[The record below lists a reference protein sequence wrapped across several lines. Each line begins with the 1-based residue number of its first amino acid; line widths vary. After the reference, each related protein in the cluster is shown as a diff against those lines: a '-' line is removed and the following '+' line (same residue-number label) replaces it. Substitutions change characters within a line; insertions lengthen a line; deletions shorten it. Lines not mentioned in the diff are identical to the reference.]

1 LNAVSIPPIIMAAV
15 IVYIGIFHLT
25 IYFQR
30 LDRRGDLAFALMCFG
45 MALYDIFC
53 AGLYNVTSVE
63 DGVNWQRMQVFVLLL
78 TGALFLWFI
87 ADYTSQRSR
96 IWLYS
101 FTGFFCLTSLVVLL
115 DRSGLAYSFN
125 HTLTKEVSL
134 PFGLGTT
141 YYEAAPGML
150 IGLLNAAGLL
160 LLVYSLWMAVKYYR
174 SGHQKKAIPLFLAI
188 FILLAGLWNDFAV
201 SSGIYL
207 AIYALEY
214 SYLGIVLVIEFF
226 LTRDIVEAAVTKE
239 ALKFSEEKY
248 RKLSGEL
255 EHRVAQRTRQ
265 LAVFNEELQIEIAG
279 RKRIEEALKE
289 SEYRY
294 KQLLNHAPVGIY
306 EVDFQTGKLISVNDD
321 VLCEYTGYSRE
332 ELLSM
337 SALDLLSEE
346 SQLQFIERLEKI
358 FAGEDVPDTVEYEAK
373 GKNGQEFWALVN
385 AKYVYEN
392 ETPKSATVV
401 VHDITERKR
410 AEAEKEKLKAQLQDA
425 QKMEAIGML
434 AGGVAH
440 DLNNILS
447 GIVSYPELLLL
458 DLPLDSP
465 LREPLSTMKK
475 SGEKATT
482 IVQDLLTLARRGV
495 ATTDVVNINQI
506 ISEYLQSHEYQ
517 QLLKYHPEVVVE
529 TALETDITNIIG
541 SPVHLSKTIMNL
553 ISNAAEAMPAGGAL
567 FVSTENRYI
576 NRPVNDDEEMKEGD
590 YVIINVSD
598 TGVGISSDDMKRI
611 FEPFYTKKV
620 MGRSGTG
627 LGMAVV
633 WGTVKDHK
641 GHINIQSIEGE
652 GTTFTLYFPA
662 TGDELKICESRNSIK
677 DFMGQGESILVIDDV
692 NEQREIATKMLNR
705 LSYSV
710 KSVSSGE
717 EAIAHIKNNPV
728 DLLVLDMI
736 MDPGINGFETY
747 KRIVNLNPEQKAII
761 ASGYAESKDIKKA
774 QKLGARGYLKK
785 PYSLEKLGEAV
796 RNELNA

>member
-1 LNAVSIPPIIMAAV
+1 MAGV
-15 IVYIGIFHLT
+15 IVYVGIFHLT

-30 LDRRGDLAFALMCFG
+30 LDRRGDLTFALICFG

-53 AGLYNVTSVE
+53 AGLYNVTSVVE
-63 DGVNWQRMQVFVLLL
+63 GTNWQRAQIFALILIGV
-78 TGALFLWFI
+78 LFLWFI

-96 IWLYS
+96 IWMYS
-101 FTGFFCLTSLVVLL
+101 FTGFFLITSIILL
-115 DRSGLAYSFN
+115 IDRSGLAFLID
-125 HTLTKEVSL
+125 HPLIKKISL
-134 PFGLGTT
+134 PLGIEIT
-141 YYEAAPGML
+141 YYEAAPGPL
-150 IGLLNAAGLL
+150 IGLLNVAGLIL
-160 LLVYSLWMAVKYYR
+160 LAYTLWLAVKYYR
-174 SGHQKKAIPLFLAI
+174 SGNRKKAIPLFCAI
-188 FILLAGLWNDFAV
+188 FILFVGLWNDFAV
-201 SSGIYL
+201 SSGLYEF
-207 AIYALEY
+207 IYALEY
-214 SYLGIVLVIEFF
+214 SYLGIVLVIEYF
-226 LTRDIVEAAVTKE
+226 LARDIVEAAVTKE
-239 ALKFSEEKY
+239 SLKFSEEKY

-265 LAVFNEELQIEIAG
+265 LAVFNEELQFEIAG

-289 SEYRY
+289 SELRY
-294 KQLLNHAPVGIY
+294 KQLLNHAPAGIY
-306 EVDFQTGKLISVNDD
+306 EVDFQTGKLISVND
-321 VLCEYTGYSRE
+321 VMCEYTGYSRE

-337 SALDLLSEE
+337 STLDLLSEE
-346 SQLQFIERLEKI
+346 SQLHFMERLERI
-358 FAGEDVPDTVEYEAK
+358 FAGEEVPDTVEYKAI

-392 ETPKSATVV
+392 ETPKGATVV

-410 AEAEKEKLKAQLQDA
+410 AEAEKEKLKAQLHDA
-425 QKMEAIGML
+425 QKMEAIGTL

-458 DLPLDSP
+458 DLPLESP
-465 LREPLSTMKK
+465 LREPILTMKK

-506 ISEYLQSHEYQ
+506 ITDYLQSHEYQ
-517 QLLKYHPEVVVE
+517 QLLKYHPKVVLE
-529 TALETDITNIIG
+529 TALETEIMNIMG

-553 ISNAAEAMPAGGAL
+553 VSNAVEAMPAGGDVLISA
-567 FVSTENRYI
+567 ENRYI
-576 NRPVNDDEEMKEGD
+576 DRPVNGDEEMKAGD
-590 YVIINVSD
+590 YVIIKVSD

-633 WGTVKDHK
+633 WGTVKDHQ
-641 GHINIQSIEGE
+641 GYIGIHSIEGK

-662 TGDELKICESRNSIK
+662 TENELKKFDAQKSIEV
-677 DFMGQGESILVIDDV
+677 FTGHGESILVIDDV
-692 NEQREIATKMLNR
+692 IEQREIATKMLKR

-717 EAIAHIKNNPV
+717 EAVDYMKNNTV
-728 DLLVLDMI
+728 DLLLLDMI
-736 MDPGINGFETY
+736 MDPGINGLETY
-747 KRIVNLNPEQKAII
+747 KRIVNLHPEQKAII
-761 ASGYAESKDIKKA
+761 ASGYAESTDVKKA
-774 QKLGARGYLKK
+774 QKLGARVYLKK
-785 PYSLEKLGEAV
+785 PYTLEKLGEAV